1 MCDVAVTLVTEFI
14 REHLFSPAFSWD
26 KYEFKKR
33 SYEQWAALEII
44 ERIMDRPLD
53 PPIDIIESFMFEMY
67 YYAYHSGDD
76 EQRTFI
82 FRTAY
87 ETAEEIILLFV

>member
-1 MCDVAVTLVTEFI
+1 MDHI
-14 REHLFSPAFSWD
+14 HKHLFSPALSWD

-33 SYEQWAALEII
+33 SYEQWAALEMI
-44 ERIMDRPLD
+44 ERIMDHPFD
-53 PPIDIIESFMFEMY
+53 PPIDTIESFMFEMY
-67 YYAYHSGDD
+67 CNAYVSGDD

-82 FRTAY
+82 FRTAV